1 MAGAVT
7 AAVTVMVQ
15 GMATVIVMPVED
27 VMRMP
32 GRMGT
37 VFMAA
42 TAAAGDMDGTAK
54 RASDGWPVNRTERA
68 DDPLFFYASGNDT
81 ERKEG
86 GCLPGTVA
94 DGAAVAG
101 VVVCGHGMV
110 SPFTVSGGKAF
121 MMAMAC
127 LSSSGNRVL
136 AVMPRVASWERMRV
150 LAAASIRK
158 DSEWIRPR

>member
-1 MAGAVT
+1 MPQAGKAGSRTGILMAGAVA

-15 GMATVIVMPVED
+15 GMVTAIVMLQEG

-68 DDPLFFYASGNDT
+68 DGPLFFYASGNGT
-81 ERKEG
+81 EQKKG
-86 GCLPGTVA
+86 GRLPGTVA
-94 DGAAVAG
+94 DGG
-101 VVVCGHGMV
+101 
-110 SPFTVSGGKAF
+110 
-121 MMAMAC
+121 
-127 LSSSGNRVL
+127 L
-136 AVMPRVASWERMRV
+136 
-150 LAAASIRK
+150 
-158 DSEWIRPR
+158 